1 MLDVSKITC
10 WQFATHKV
18 ADPKLIAVW
27 ISGFKKGKRGDTLVD
42 TEKLDADAEKLRRF
56 CISNPDMPVM
66 DAVEKVVS
74 EPALGPRGTGNKPE
88 DWTEAMPLARGAPM
102 AAHELQQDRGLV
114 RAPR

>member
-1 MLDVSKITC
+1 MLRLASWVGALIFLIVGPAGAQVMLDVSKITC

-74 EPALGPRGTGNKPE
+74 EP
-88 DWTEAMPLARGAPM
+88 D
-102 AAHELQQDRGLV
+102 
-114 RAPR
+114 

>member
-1 MLDVSKITC
+1 MLRLAIWAVVVVFLMSPSQARAQVMLDVSKITC

-27 ISGFKKGKRGDTLVD
+27 ISGFKKGQGGDTLVD

-66 DAVEKVVS
+66 EAVETVIGS
-74 EPALGPRGTGNKPE
+74 GN
-88 DWTEAMPLARGAPM
+88 
-102 AAHELQQDRGLV
+102 
-114 RAPR
+114 

>member
-1 MLDVSKITC
+1 MAMLRLAIWAVVVVFLMGPSQARAQVVLDVSKITC

-27 ISGFKKGKRGDTLVD
+27 ISGFKKGKSGDTLVD

-74 EPALGPRGTGNKPE
+74 EPE
-88 DWTEAMPLARGAPM
+88 
-102 AAHELQQDRGLV
+102 
-114 RAPR
+114 

>member
-1 MLDVSKITC
+1 MLRLANWVGALIFFIVGPAGAQVMLDVSKITC

-74 EPALGPRGTGNKPE
+74 EPE
-88 DWTEAMPLARGAPM
+88 
-102 AAHELQQDRGLV
+102 
-114 RAPR
+114 